1 MKKILQ
7 DVLFI
12 SSGQDVHHFE
22 TIKRKLKNEVCQGL
36 VDLLG
41 SNGLIQRSAVNNEEI
56 VYQDP
61 DPESL
66 KQNFPWGDWR
76 EFLLKNFES
85 CPGIR
90 DWHVVIIE
98 KDGPFITVK
107 DYVDPDARKVRILK
121 AGSEFSDEK
130 PEIINQLD

>member
-1 MKKILQ
+1 ML
-7 DVLFI
+7 
-12 SSGQDVHHFE
+12 SSHTKFTLDGHFG

-41 SNGLIQRSAVNNEEI
+41 SNGLIQRSDVNNEEI
-56 VYQDP
+56 IYRDL
-61 DPESL
+61 ESL
-66 KQNFPWGDWR
+66 KQNFPWRDWK

-98 KDGPFITVK
+98 MGGHFIIVK
-107 DYVDPDARKVRILK
+107 TMLI
-121 AGSEFSDEK
+121 
-130 PEIINQLD
+130 